1 MDNILSSVYFGNIHY
16 FSKFVNGNRSI
27 IDSYEN
33 YCKQTYRNRCDIVG
47 ANGVLSL
54 SVPIVKVHNKKTAVK
69 DILIDYA
76 TDWQKQHLRSIVSA
90 YKNSPYFDYYFHKIE
105 PIFENNEKFLLDL
118 NNKTMQIAID
128 IIGIKESI
136 EYSTQ
141 YIDSSVGKTADYREI
156 ISPKKRVGDSGYVD
170 IEYYQVFSEKMEFN
184 PNMSILDLIF
194 CEGKGAKSILEQSN
208 KMIEL

>member
-16 FSKFVNGNRSI
+16 FSKLVGDSGCI
-27 IDSYEN
+27 IDPNEN

-47 ANGVLSL
+47 ANGVLTL
-54 SVPIVKVHNKKTAVK
+54 SVPTVKVHNRKTAMK
-69 DILIDYA
+69 DIEIDYA

-105 PIFENNEKFLLDL
+105 PFFQNKEKFLLNL
-118 NNKTMQIAID
+118 NIKTVQVVLD
-128 IIGIKESI
+128 IIGIDKKV

-141 YIDSSVGKTADYREI
+141 YIDSSMGNINDYRDI
-156 ISPKKRVGDSGYVD
+156 ISPKGKIEDSGYTN

-194 CEGKGAKSILEQSN
+194 CEGRGAKEILKQSN
-208 KMIEL
+208 IMVE